1 MMFREAITDSPTPL
15 PPINDLEVL
24 ETRAEIPYCPR
35 VCTQIWVVGLIG
47 WCKFLT
53 RHDQSEKFL
62 TRHDQSELGSE
73 TSFA

>member
-1 MMFREAITDSPTPL
+1 MTFREAITDSPTTL

-47 WCKFLT
+47 
-53 RHDQSEKFL
+53 
-62 TRHDQSELGSE
+62 
-73 TSFA
+73 